1 MSSETSELAGDRSPP
16 EFADCHSTDG
26 SALASE
32 LLWVAVKR
40 VI

>member
-1 MSSETSELAGDRSPP
+1 MSGRTGELAGDRSPP
-16 EFADCHSTDG
+16 EFADRHLPDG
-26 SALASE
+26 SVLASE